1 MWAYWDHPHT
11 RAPGCPL
18 ITSRGQPLSFLLLQ
32 VTFFLVFTRIS
43 IKRLNGKKYTS
54 SARYRIVVASL
65 NQYSLSALLSV
76 PFFHILYLKHLF
88 LLTSF
93 PQKTKSL
100 NIASVSLWANPSPL
114 RYLWVCPYSRLQLFF
129 QAALFHLNFN
139 PIYGLSFSPRLPGA
153 IKLFIQRTSCHPA
166 LS

>member
-1 MWAYWDHPHT
+1 MVQNS
-11 RAPGCPL
+11 CCL
-18 ITSRGQPLSFLLLQ
+18 IKPTFLIC
-32 VTFFLVFTRIS
+32 T
-43 IKRLNGKKYTS
+43 IKRAILPYSPSQTS
-54 SARYRIVVASL
+54 
-65 NQYSLSALLSV
+65 
-76 PFFHILYLKHLF
+76 

-100 NIASVSLWANPSPL
+100 NIASVTLWANPSPL